1 MICDQHFSR
10 KPVSSERKKEKG
22 IIAMMKEQT
31 GISERVQEE
40 AAPDTMKDGTTEAE
54 SRITRGEADE
64 SVSGQGGTSETVQ
77 AEEQVKQSRGSL
89 FEGIYDQLP
98 DISVRSVDRF
108 IILCVIALVAVILI
122 GVLKANHIF

>member
-1 MICDQHFSR
+1 MEKDPKTELEIERDEA
-10 KPVSSERKKEKG
+10 VSG
-22 IIAMMKEQT
+22 I
-31 GISERVQEE
+31 VQEPSAE
-40 AAPDTMKDGTTEAE
+40 AVMETTQTQPTE
-54 SRITRGEADE
+54 
-64 SVSGQGGTSETVQ
+64 VS
-77 AEEQVKQSRGSL
+77 AEEPPAKQSHGSL